1 MSQIK
6 PKSSIAHPKS
16 TDETIKETFES
27 IVIAFILA
35 FIFRAY
41 VVEAFIIP
49 TGSMA
54 PTLLGEHVALRC
66 EQCGYEFAVDQ
77 SGQPNRMTPNRLLT
91 APCPMCKYPQPVP
104 LSSPTQTGDR
114 LLVQKY
120 VYYVAEPTRWDVVVF
135 KNPQRLNDNG
145 TPGPKTNYIKRL
157 VGLPNESLHLIDGNV
172 YVRPFDEPNAP
183 WRIARKTDPQENR
196 HWEKIQR
203 AVWQPIYHSQYVPLD
218 HGRATPS
225 TEEPN
230 PNRYDRGRRYDWDCP
245 WVPPSDQV
253 GDWDRG
259 NAEEGWKRSYSFRPK
274 PDAQGRPPA
283 EPAYGELNFN
293 WAEYHG
299 RGTFYPYNTLSGGR
313 GVFGR
318 QPIEDIRLAATV
330 ESSSWEDTSIE
341 FVATTRLDYEVETV
355 VARFNPDGQVELIRE
370 NSSGRTAIASAQSKR
385 LAKPSVANELELWIV
400 DQELLVWIDG
410 KLILRK
416 AFDLSMD
423 TLTQR
428 VPPQDHPEVS
438 IRVIGGPATLHGVE
452 LDRDISYTPSLSS
465 NAQVATFGAMRRS
478 ATGALLEVPPIQ
490 IRPERYFVLGDN
502 SPISSDGR
510 FWGDVQPWIE
520 KRMFKEAED
529 WEPLPGYPFARDY
542 AHVVPRGLMVGRA
555 FFIYFPAP
563 YAVSPGG
570 QQLLPNFGDMRFV
583 H

>member
-1 MSQIK
+1 VPDSN
-6 PKSSIAHPKS
+6 PKSSIQHQKS

-54 PTLLGEHVALRC
+54 PTLLGEHAALRC
-66 EQCGYEFAVDQ
+66 AQCGYDFAVDQ
-77 SGQPNRMTPNRLLT
+77 SSQPNRLTANRVQA

-104 LSSPTQTGDR
+104 LTSPTQTGDR

-120 VYYVAEPTRWDVVVF
+120 LYNFVEPARWDVVVF
-135 KNPQRLNDNG
+135 RNPQRLNDNG

-157 VGLPNESLHLIDGNV
+157 VGLPNEALYLIDGNV
-172 YVRPFDEPNAP
+172 YVRPYDQPNAP
-183 WRIARKTDPQENR
+183 WRIARKTDPAENR

-218 HGRATPS
+218 HGRAGLNESGDPVRRGD
-225 TEEPN
+225 P
-230 PNRYDRGRRYDWDCP
+230 GRRFDWDCP
-245 WVPPSDQV
+245 WVPPSEQV
-253 GDWDRG
+253 SHWDVG
-259 NAEEGWKRSYSFRPK
+259 NAENGWRRSYRYT
-274 PDAQGRPPA
+274 PPSSGNGNGDL
-283 EPAYGELNFN
+283 PATGELQFN

-299 RGTFYPYNTLSGGR
+299 RGTFYAYNALSGGQ
-313 GVFGR
+313 GVYGR
-318 QPIEDIRLAATV
+318 QPIEDMRLAATV
-330 ESSSWEDTSIE
+330 VPESEGISFELQS
-341 FVATTRLDYEVETV
+341 TTRFESEV
-355 VARFNPDGQVELIRE
+355 VAVTAEFFAHGEVRITRQNQNGETEVLELAYTTQDLKSGQ
-370 NSSGRTAIASAQSKR
+370 AAS
-385 LAKPSVANELELWIV
+385 LELWTV
-400 DQELLVWIDG
+400 DQEIIVWVNGEPVIRHA
-410 KLILRK
+410 I
-416 AFDLSMD
+416 DLSMD
-423 TLTQR
+423 QLKR
-428 VPPQDHPEVS
+428 RDPPQDRPAVS
-438 IRVIGGPATLHGVE
+438 IRVNGGPATLHAVE

-465 NAQVATFGAMRRS
+465 NLQIAPLGAMRR
-478 ATGALLEVPPIQ
+478 AANGQLLESPPIP
-490 IRPERYFVLGDN
+490 IRRGRYFVLGDN

-520 KRMFKEAED
+520 KRMFDEAEH
-529 WEPLPGYPFARDY
+529 WQPMPGHPFIRDY

-563 YAVSPGG
+563 YAVSQGG